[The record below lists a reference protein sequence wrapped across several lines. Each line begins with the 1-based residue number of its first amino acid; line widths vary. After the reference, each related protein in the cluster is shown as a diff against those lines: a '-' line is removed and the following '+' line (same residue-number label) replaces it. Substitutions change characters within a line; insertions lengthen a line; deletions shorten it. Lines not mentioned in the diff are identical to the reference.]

1 MDIKPSSRGQSLDGI
16 MIQMSDEYK
25 IICKSGKDLLGE
37 ANLFCSILSR
47 WIELDWWRKWYNADK
62 EQWYEYDSFKCF
74 IETGG
79 REGLGLWLEREGK
92 DLQLLVKAG
101 IEGAELIWCM
111 WLEQEFEEGR
121 GLQEHGECD
130 SKPRTDSGTFE
141 TSRGDNVTSGQR
153 GNSNEYTMSRF
164 IRDIHSEETPPE
176 RKQQLLPLLEDVKA
190 GRKSVHRA
198 AVAAG
203 YRKEKTPYQQAVYW
217 ISKCSAEEKEDIAAH
232 LQSEQF
238 SY

>member
-1 MDIKPSSRGQSLDGI
+1 MNSVKPAVKGQSIEGV
-16 MIQMSDEYK
+16 MSEMSSDYK
-25 IICKSGKDLLGE
+25 TLCRSGKHLLGD
-37 ANLFCSILSR
+37 ANLFCGTLSK
-47 WIELDWWRKWYNADK
+47 WIDLDWWRKWYNADK
-62 EQWYEYDSFKCF
+62 DQWYEYDSFKSF

-121 GLQEHGECD
+121 GLAENGGDRKSEEFQ
-130 SKPRTDSGTFE
+130 
-141 TSRGDNVTSGQR
+141 SRNTNPISSSDTKD
-153 GNSNEYTMSRF
+153 YMMTRF

-176 RKQQLLPLLEDVKA
+176 RKQELQTLLSDVKGGA
-190 GRKSVHRA
+190 KSVHRA

-203 YRKEKTPYQQAVYW
+203 YRKERTPYQQAIYW
-217 ISKCSAEEKEDIAAH
+217 ISKCSAEEKEDIVAH

-238 SY
+238 AF